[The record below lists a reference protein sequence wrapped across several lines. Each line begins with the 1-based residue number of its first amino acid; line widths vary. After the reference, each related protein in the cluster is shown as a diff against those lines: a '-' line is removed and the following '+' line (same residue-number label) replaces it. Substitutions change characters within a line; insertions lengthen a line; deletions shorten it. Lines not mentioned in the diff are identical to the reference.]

1 MWAWGRWMPHTDLP
15 SLHPGDL
22 PSPDRI
28 AAALRGVRDVVR
40 ETPLLESPVLAQE
53 SGAAR
58 LFVKAEGLQRTGS
71 FKLRGA
77 LWRLMQLDDAAR
89 VRGVV
94 AFSSGNFAQGLAAA
108 GRELSVPV
116 TIVMPVDAPASKR
129 RATEALGA
137 EVVLSHHGDAPREVV
152 AAALARDLAEAR
164 GLTLLHPFDDADVVA
179 GQGTAALEALAQM
192 AEAGAM
198 PEVVASP
205 VGGGGLMGG
214 VSLAVRAAH
223 PDVAIW
229 GVEPEGHDGMGRSLR
244 AGERVAA
251 PGGPTLCDALQAPMP
266 GVATLAACQAGGV
279 QGVSVG
285 DGPVVRAMARAF
297 EELKLVLEPSGAVA
311 LAAVLAG
318 VVPVAGKVVLVIA
331 SGGNIAFDR
340 FAECLARAARMQG

>member
-15 SLHPGDL
+15 TPG
-22 PSPDRI
+22 RI
-28 AAALRGVRDVVR
+28 AEAHAALRERVR
-40 ETPLLESPVLAQE
+40 ETPLLESPVLARE
-53 SGAAR
+53 AGAAR

-77 LWRLMQLDDAAR
+77 LWRLMQLDGTAR
-89 VRGVV
+89 GRGVV

-108 GRELSVPV
+108 GRELGVPV
-116 TIVMPVDAPASKR
+116 TIVMPVDAPESKR

-152 AAALARDLAEAR
+152 AAGLARDMARAR
-164 GLTLLHPFDDADVVA
+164 GLTLLHPFDDAEVVA
-179 GQGTAALEALAQM
+179 GQGTAGLEAMAQM
-192 AEAGAM
+192 AEAGAV
-198 PEVVASP
+198 PEVVVSP

-214 VSLAVRAAH
+214 VGIALRNAH
-223 PDVAIW
+223 PAAAIW
-229 GVEPEGHDGMGRSLR
+229 GAEPEGHDGMGRSLR

-251 PGGPTLCDALQAPMP
+251 PGGPTVCDALQAPMP
-266 GVATLAACQAGGV
+266 GLATLAACMAVGV
-279 QGVSVG
+279 IGVAVA
-285 DGPVVRAMARAF
+285 DGPVIRAMARAF

-318 VVPVAGKVVLVIA
+318 LVPVAGKVVLVIA

-340 FAECLARAARMQG
+340 FAECLARAARAQG